1 MSAEYRAI
9 LLRTTDAIPAQES
22 IPHVRRPR
30 ELQTPSAIDRFSQQV
45 ADTLS
50 LGSRALVAYTCMRAF
65 SCLE

>member
-9 LLRTTDAIPAQES
+9 LLRTTDARPSQES
-22 IPHVRRPR
+22 ILYVGRLR

-45 ADTLS
+45 ADILN

-65 SCLE
+65 